1 MQAIALSS
9 TEYDE
14 NYIDT
19 TNVTFTEPTLKTD
32 KTAWKS
38 HSDENIQFNKETVTS
53 EIEKKSKIVFLDVQK
68 HKRTREKELQWWIG
82 KITEVK
88 ENYFKAVLEDL
99 NGRIHFVE
107 FDDDFVSQGERD
119 LLFVGSRFTYSVSV
133 LNMGVGS
140 TQYKTKLSFDYRRRW
155 LEKYDKNVQRVAE
168 EIFPESL
175 LDL

>member
-1 MQAIALSS
+1 MQAGELIS
-9 TEYDE
+9 TEP
-14 NYIDT
+14 IDNQADT
-19 TNVTFTEPTLKTD
+19 VSDIFTMPNLK
-32 KTAWKS
+32 
-38 HSDENIQFNKETVTS
+38 SDRD
-53 EIEKKSKIVFLDVQK
+53 EKKFQNGTASSEVEEKSKVVFLNVQK

-88 ENYFKAVLEDL
+88 ENCFKAVLEDL
-99 NGRIHFVE
+99 NGRIHLVE

-133 LNMGVGS
+133 LDMGVGS

-155 LEKYDKNVQRVAE
+155 LEKYDNNVQRVAE

>member
-1 MQAIALSS
+1 MQAGELIS
-9 TEYDE
+9 TEH
-14 NYIDT
+14 IDYQADT
-19 TNVTFTEPTLKTD
+19 ISDIFTMPNLKPD
-32 KTAWKS
+32 R
-38 HSDENIQFNKETVTS
+38 D
-53 EIEKKSKIVFLDVQK
+53 EKKFQNGTASSEVEEKSKVVFLNVQK
-68 HKRTREKELQWWIG
+68 HKKTREKELQWWIG

-88 ENYFKAVLEDL
+88 ENCFKAVLEDL
-99 NGRIHFVE
+99 NGRINLVE

-133 LNMGVGS
+133 LHICVGS